1 MLTDKMLLGMR
12 TVRTRSDAFL
22 FESQRLSPKNGAI
35 AVGMGHNEAFVKGE
49 ALAVF
54 LRELSRGTEPP
65 TALEKAKTESRVMVA
80 LANSRRP
87 REYQVHLPA
96 NLATGVLDFAY
107 QTVTR

>member
-1 MLTDKMLLGMR
+1 MLTEKMLSGMR
-12 TVRTRSDAFL
+12 TVRGRSDAFL
-22 FESQRLSPKNGAI
+22 SESQRLSPKNGAI
-35 AVGMGHNEAFVKGE
+35 AVGMGHNEAFIKGE

-54 LRELSRGTEPP
+54 LRELSRGETPSA
-65 TALEKAKTESRVMVA
+65 ALEKARSEGRVMVA

-96 NLATGVLDFAY
+96 TLANGVLDFAY